1 MVMKVLIEP
10 GSSKS
15 VIATIAIGSEYY
27 DAWKANALPGWEKY
41 CSRNGLGLIAFDDDL
56 VPSSD
61 KHWKKP
67 TWQKMLIGETLRG
80 SSLDVENVCY
90 LDTDILVNQ
99 TAPNVFD
106 SYDPETIGLVSLRRN
121 LPYPYDR
128 VLRRLAFLRH
138 TYYDES
144 YPLDSALFMSLEQL
158 YAYHNLPVQADE
170 ACMGLI
176 VFNVSNH
183 SSVMRSWFNKYDRT
197 VQSVSNGGDQTHVN
211 YEVQNWGRVTW
222 LDYRYQA
229 IWAFEM
235 AWKYPFLYRTG
246 RDDPELIRE
255 CIEASLN
262 ANYFLHFAGSWHES
276 EMWKIG
282 AFFEGAK
289 QIELENYQ
297 RYLGTA
303 VTGEPKG
310 YIKPQ

>member
-1 MVMKVLIEP
+1 
-10 GSSKS
+10 
-15 VIATIAIGSEYY
+15 
-27 DAWKANALPGWEKY
+27 
-41 CSRNGLGLIAFDDDL
+41 
-56 VPSSD
+56 
-61 KHWKKP
+61 
-67 TWQKMLIGETLRG
+67 
-80 SSLDVENVCY
+80 
-90 LDTDILVNQ
+90 
-99 TAPNVFD
+99 
-106 SYDPETIGLVSLRRN
+106 
-121 LPYPYDR
+121 
-128 VLRRLAFLRH
+128 
-138 TYYDES
+138 
-144 YPLDSALFMSLEQL
+144 
-158 YAYHNLPVQADE
+158 
-170 ACMGLI
+170 
-176 VFNVSNH
+176 
-183 SSVMRSWFNKYDRT
+183 